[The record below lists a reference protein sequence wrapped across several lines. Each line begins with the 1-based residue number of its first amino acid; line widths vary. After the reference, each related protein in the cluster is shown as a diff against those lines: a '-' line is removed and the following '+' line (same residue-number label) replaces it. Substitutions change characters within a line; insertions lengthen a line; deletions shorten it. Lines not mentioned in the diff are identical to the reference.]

1 MNRQAKMQTLTV
13 GAIDDFKAITDGSF
27 CINVN
32 NVMFYVDSLNFS
44 SCVNYDDIANVIQ
57 NRCVALNG
65 AITGLEITA
74 SSPTGND
81 VTFLFTSSMDGDGMM
96 SNVSTL
102 WPASTGTDIS
112 NENYLNRQEGFAFV
126 MDMVYLMSEADIAS
140 IKTNNNTQPGMLNI
154 LNMYDLLTEQFYNNC
169 IEKCVVEMPQY
180 SDWYNDLDAIE
191 PFSSRTI
198 YTLKINNGANPEG

>member
-13 GAIDDFKAITDGSF
+13 GAIDDFKNITDGSF

-32 NVMFYVDSLNFS
+32 YVIFYVDSLNFS
-44 SCVNYDDIANVIQ
+44 SCLTYDDIASVIQ

-65 AITGLEITA
+65 AITGLEVEA
-74 SSPTGND
+74 SAPTGND
-81 VTFLFTSSMDGDGMM
+81 VTFLFTSGMDGDGMM

-112 NENYLNRQEGFAFV
+112 NENYLNAQEGFPFL

-140 IKTNNNTQPGMLNI
+140 IKTNNNTHSGMLNI
-154 LNMYDLLTEQFYNNC
+154 LNMYDLLTEQLYNNC

-180 SDWYNDLDAIE
+180 VDWYNDLDAIE

-198 YTLKINNGANPEG
+198 YTLKIDNGVTQ